1 MKDALPGASCPTASH
16 YLFGGDK
23 LARDV
28 FSRMVAGSRIV
39 ISIAPLATP
48 SR

>member
-1 MKDALPGASCPTASH
+1 MKDALPGAIEPHSGLP

-28 FSRMVAGSRIV
+28 FSRVVAGARSC
-39 ISIAPLATP
+39 
-48 SR
+48 